1 MSLPTRKPFK
11 LKFLEPR
18 ESQVLPSVLE
28 YLGWLKASKK
38 VVWFSRMNSGA
49 GKLLYPDGRTSQ
61 FMRFGFKGCPD
72 IIGQLPGGRFFG
84 VEAKSATGKSSEDQT
99 EFRETSNEGGGL
111 VLVARS
117 VDDVL
122 ERIA

>member
-1 MSLPTRKPFK
+1 MQTKPFK
-11 LKFLEPR
+11 LKMLEPR
-18 ESQVLPSVLE
+18 EAQVLPSVLE
-28 YLGWLKASKK
+28 YLAWLEMSKK

-84 VEAKSATGKSSEDQT
+84 VETKSATGRSSEDQI
-99 EFRETSNEGGGL
+99 EFRERSNEGGGL
-111 VLVARS
+111 VVVARS

-122 ERIA
+122 ERLPI